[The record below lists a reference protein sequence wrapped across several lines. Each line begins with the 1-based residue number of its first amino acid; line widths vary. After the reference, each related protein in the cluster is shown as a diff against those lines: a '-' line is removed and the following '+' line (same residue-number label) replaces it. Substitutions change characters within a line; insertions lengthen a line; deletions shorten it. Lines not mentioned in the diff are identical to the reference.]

1 MCTIEKTSRGGSGTT
16 RSAGSCHAIGRGANV
31 ISTSEVQRTAVIV
44 EDDPEIRHIL
54 AEVFESAG
62 FSTVTV
68 GNGIDGVRAV
78 TTYQPLITTLDVNMP
93 GMDGNELL
101 LKIKAN
107 PKLAEIPCFM
117 LSTSQNKRHIDQA
130 IGAGAAKY
138 LIKPAIYIDF
148 KNLLAETLQNA
159 DV

>member
-1 MCTIEKTSRGGSGTT
+1 
-16 RSAGSCHAIGRGANV
+16 V
-31 ISTSEVQRTAVIV
+31 IPKDSIVLYV
-44 EDDPEIRHIL
+44 EDDLDDQIIFKECLHL
-54 AEVFESAG
+54 
-62 FSTVTV
+62 
-68 GNGIDGVRAV
+68 VRPDIICHFANDA
-78 TTYQPLITTLDVNMP
+78 ITALHKLQDQAIKPACIFIDVNMP

-138 LIKPAIYIDF
+138 LIKPAIDF